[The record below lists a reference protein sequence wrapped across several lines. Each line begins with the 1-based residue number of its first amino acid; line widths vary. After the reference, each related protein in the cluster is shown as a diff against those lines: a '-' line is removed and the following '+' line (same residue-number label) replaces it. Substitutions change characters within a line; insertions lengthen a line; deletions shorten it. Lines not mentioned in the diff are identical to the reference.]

1 MKIEACRAFSW
12 KAAHYLDQ
20 HDSDGHAVG
29 AMAKVFCGETLFTA
43 VFRTMQAMGVNSL
56 DKAHPI
62 EKFLREA
69 AVFPLYDAGNIGM
82 QMRKI
87 WGVMLDPDFDPR
99 AIAESR
105 AIPFKKSMEGVG
117 TLVPP
122 QEPPAAATTAAKR
135 GRRR

>member
-1 MKIEACRAFSW
+1 
-12 KAAHYLDQ
+12 
-20 HDSDGHAVG
+20 
-29 AMAKVFCGETLFTA
+29 
-43 VFRTMQAMGVNSL
+43 
-56 DKAHPI
+56 
-62 EKFLREA
+62 
-69 AVFPLYDAGNIGM
+69 M

-117 TLVPP
+117 TLVTPSDP
-122 QEPPAAATTAAKR
+122 DPPAAETTAAKR